1 MNRFCL
7 LALLVLIPLV
17 AHADNLIADGLK
29 GWERWL
35 EAAEA
40 KPPVTVD
47 HAVFR
52 GADMASLGEARR
64 SGESGTPVGAG
75 LAGTCSRKDATQG
88 RTVRGCATNSGP
100 GGLISC
106 DVRASR

>member
-17 AHADNLIADGLK
+17 AHADNPIANPSFADGLK
-29 GWERWL
+29 GWETWL

-47 HAVFR
+47 HGVSA
-52 GADMASLGEARR
+52 ARTWPR
-64 SGESGTPVGAG
+64 W
-75 LAGTCSRKDATQG
+75 R
-88 RTVRGCATNSGP
+88 
-100 GGLISC
+100 
-106 DVRASR
+106 